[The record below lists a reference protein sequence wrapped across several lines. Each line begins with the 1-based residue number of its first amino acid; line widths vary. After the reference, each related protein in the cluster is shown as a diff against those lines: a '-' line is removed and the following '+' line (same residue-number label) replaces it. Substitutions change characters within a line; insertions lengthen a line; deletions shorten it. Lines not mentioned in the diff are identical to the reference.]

1 MAITTKNRKQL
12 KSYFI
17 KNAIPTEG
25 NFADL
30 VDAPLNQAED
40 GIFKIAG
47 EPLSVVAAPGEQK
60 RTLRFYTSYPAA
72 NPDWQISL
80 SPAGNPADPASV
92 KLGFGVTDGAGNTRL
107 FIDPA
112 TGNIGIGSVTPA
124 DRLTVR
130 DGDLRIAGGANRRL
144 KVIADTQSVGIE
156 LVARDMS
163 AAGTPFIDF
172 TQGELDSPNF
182 GTRLV
187 SLSNNTLQLQAG
199 TGAATLRVKGD
210 LDVEGQQSKLDVK
223 EQSAAT
229 IRAADL
235 RFGHSTRHGVGRAL
249 VDQPEALVVNF
260 GKDWPRTDVQSALSV
275 GGTLGV
281 NCSDP
286 GGMFEVRAIAGNAW
300 GRFVVNTTPMWGDGN
315 SQYVTIGAGGAA
327 GIMIANPHVPW
338 IAAESR
344 ASVRYGRSGGNS
356 NGGYWDVGVRADN
369 HYTFAYNGT
378 GDHKLW
384 LKADGNVGIGVVP
397 EQRLDV
403 NGGAKIRGDLE
414 VQGGA
419 DLGWERDVA
428 NFNAP
433 LKTGFYQ
440 RENPVG
446 RVPDNAHGWVHMI
459 AMRHANGGNH
469 HQFQIASSYAENDKM
484 YFRKIAK
491 SGAEA
496 ATSAWNEVATV
507 TNGVLKIGDWALES
521 SGTDLVIRRGG
532 QIVAR
537 FSTGQDKLQLFR
549 HSNGAAP
556 YWYFNAQGNTS
567 VYNG

>member
-40 GIFKIAG
+40 GIFKVAG

-72 NPDWQISL
+72 QADWQISL

-92 KLGFGVTDGAGNTRL
+92 KLGFGIADGAGNTRL

-112 TGNIGIGSVTPA
+112 TGNVGVGSVTPA

-130 DGDLRIAGGANRRL
+130 DGDLRIAGGANRRA
-144 KVIADTQSVGIE
+144 KIISDSQSAGIE
-156 LVARDMS
+156 IVTRDMS

-187 SLSNNTLQLQAG
+187 SLGNNTLQIQAG
-199 TGAATLRVKGD
+199 TGTATLRVKGD

-223 EQSAAT
+223 EQAAAT

-235 RFGHSTRHGVGRAL
+235 RFGHSSRKGLGRAL
-249 VDQPEALVVNF
+249 VDTAEALVVNY
-260 GKDWPRTDVQSALSV
+260 GKDWPRTDVHSPLTV
-275 GGTLGV
+275 NGNVGV

-286 GGMFEVRAIAGNAW
+286 GGPFEVRAAGNAW
-300 GRFVVNTTPMWGDGN
+300 GRFIVNTTAMWGDGA

-327 GIMIANPHVPW
+327 GIMLANAHIPW
-338 IAAESR
+338 ISGEAR
-344 ASVRYGRSGGNS
+344 ASIRYGRSGGVS
-356 NGGYWDVGVRADN
+356 TGSWWDVGVRADN
-369 HYTFAYNGT
+369 NFSFAYNG

-403 NGGAKIRGDLE
+403 NGNAKIRGDLE
-414 VQGGA
+414 VTGSA
-419 DLGWERDVA
+419 DLGWARHLT
-428 NFNAP
+428 NFNVP
-433 LKTGFYQ
+433 LRTGFYQ
-440 RENPVG
+440 GTDPVG
-446 RVPDNAHGWVHMI
+446 DVPDGSHSWTHLI
-459 AMRHANGGNH
+459 AVRHANPANH
-469 HQFQIASSYAENDKM
+469 HQFQIASTFGENDKM

-496 ATSAWNEVATV
+496 ATTAWNEVATV
-507 TNGVLKIGDWALES
+507 TNGLLKIGEWSIES
-521 SGTDLVIRRGG
+521 AGENLVIRRGNAT
-532 QIVAR
+532 VAR
-537 FSTGQDKLQLFR
+537 FSTGQDRLQLFR
-549 HSNGAAP
+549 YNNGAAP
-556 YWYFNAQGNTS
+556 YWYFNAQGNHG
-567 VYNG
+567 VHNG